1 MFIKTLQ
8 KTLHDTSNYEFNRPL
23 QKGKKKKI
31 IGLMKDPV
39 DGKFMKKSYR
49 IKNKNIQLFNR

>member
-39 DGKFMKKSYR
+39 DGKFMKKIYR
-49 IKNKNIQLFNR
+49 INNKNI

>member
-23 QKGKKKKI
+23 QKGKNKKI
-31 IGLMKDPV
+31 IGLMKDQV
-39 DGKFMKKSYR
+39 DRKFMKKIYR
-49 IKNKNIQLFNR
+49 IKSKNI